1 MARPKKN
8 IEERRT
14 LNRIIVNPTLDEK
27 EAIKNKAA
35 LLGISVSDLLL
46 RSALDRRIVSFDKET
61 KMFLH
66 ELLKIGN
73 NVNQIT
79 RQLNAIVR
87 DGRTGELKKFD
98 QQEKCFIE
106 LRKLLDELTNRL
118 DNR

>member
-14 LNRIIVNPTLDEK
+14 LNRIIVNPTLGENQ
-27 EAIKNKAA
+27 AIKNKAA
-35 LLGISVSDLLL
+35 LLGISVSELLL
-46 RSALDRRIVSFDKET
+46 RSALDQSIVSFDKET
-61 KMFLH
+61 KQFLH

-87 DGRTGELKKFD
+87 DGRKGELKKFD

-106 LRKLLDELTNRL
+106 LRQLLDELTSKFKNK
-118 DNR
+118 